1 MVSRVREDKVSG
13 LRRWIA
19 ELTDRR
25 DEVLESLRAEGMHH
39 EKAYLV
45 EHNDGPLLIY
55 VTDADDI
62 DAAGEAY
69 LASDL
74 AVDRDHARSNGD
86 GS

>member
-1 MVSRVREDKVSG
+1 MSRVREDKVSG
-13 LRRWIA
+13 LRRWMA

-25 DEVLESLRAEGMHH
+25 DEVLESFRAEGMH

-62 DAAGEAY
+62 DAAVEAY